1 MCSHNAAMHF
11 ADTTDVDRNSQE
23 TSHGYNKNFLAPNA
37 TQITKRVRSTDC
49 TLITYE
55 RLTT

>member
-1 MCSHNAAMHF
+1 MHF